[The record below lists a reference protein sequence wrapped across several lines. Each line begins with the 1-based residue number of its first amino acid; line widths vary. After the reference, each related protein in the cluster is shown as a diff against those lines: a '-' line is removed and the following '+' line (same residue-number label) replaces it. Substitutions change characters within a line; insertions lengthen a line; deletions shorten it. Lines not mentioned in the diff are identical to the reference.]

1 MEAFDPVWIFGGI
14 AFVAGILLGYLVCR
28 KTPPTIAEVDALR
41 VKLERARDEMEQYR
55 ASVSGHF
62 NKTSHL
68 VKDLTDGYVKVYR
81 HLAEGAQSLSDA
93 PEFTQLLEQQ
103 KDRVLVSTVA
113 ETTSSQGN
121 ESPLEAV
128 SAPEEQASAQDVPA
142 PGNEAGTEPPVEA
155 DAQAESPVGSDSSTQ
170 APTPDDPGQ
179 TETYEVPEEKTR
191 ASVDGEEKREKIDA
205 SARTDTQ

>member
-1 MEAFDPVWIFGGI
+1 M
-14 AFVAGILLGYLVCR
+14 AGILLGYLVCR
-28 KTPPTIAEVDALR
+28 KTTPTIAEVDELR

-68 VKDLTDGYVKVYR
+68 VKDLTEGYVKVYR
-81 HLAEGAQSLSDA
+81 HLAEGAQNLSDA

-113 ETTSSQGN
+113 ETASSQVDEAPIETVSSPEKE
-121 ESPLEAV
+121 ESTSVKDV
-128 SAPEEQASAQDVPA
+128 SAPGD
-142 PGNEAGTEPPVEA
+142 EA
-155 DAQAESPVGSDSSTQ
+155 DTKPQGEPDAEAESPPGSESSSESS
-170 APTPDDPGQ
+170 TPDDRGQ
-179 TETYEVPEEKTR
+179 AEVSEESEEKIR
-191 ASVDGEEKREKIDA
+191 ASIDGEEKREKVDA